1 MFVFKQRTAYEMRM
15 SDWISDVCSSDLAD
29 RAAGGVME
37 IMVSDTG
44 VGIPAEA
51 MARIGEPFYQAHDRR
66 RPVSAGTGLGL
77 TLAHQLMKLHG
88 GSFTIDSREGAGTAA
103 TLRFPAA
110 AVTGLTDRRRLGPRR
125 PQIAEGEHSRAW
137 CREKQSQYGK
147 NSVAVGSLKK

>member
-51 MARIGEPFYQAHDRR
+51 MARLGEPFYQAHDRR

-77 TLAHQLMKLHG
+77 TLVHQLMQLHG
-88 GSFTIDSREGAGTAA
+88 GSFTIHRHEGAGTAA
-103 TLRFPAA
+103 TLRFPDA
-110 AVTGLTDRRRLGPRR
+110 AVTVRTNRHRPGPRATPIEKTENDNR
-125 PQIAEGEHSRAW
+125 PPT
-137 CREKQSQYGK
+137 
-147 NSVAVGSLKK
+147 